1 MNEVNNGT
9 LYLVPTPIGNL
20 SDITQRAIDIL
31 SNVDIIA
38 AEDTRHTKLLLNHFN
53 IHKRIIAYHEHNKHV
68 AGEYLIEQLRIGK
81 SIAQCSDAG
90 MPVISDP
97 GYDLVKKALTENIS
111 IIPLPGANAALT
123 ALIASGLDSRQ
134 FVFIGFLPKT
144 NTKKKKILKDISNL
158 SMTLIFYEAPHRLK
172 ETLDILLSELGNR
185 YAVLAR
191 ELTKKFETFE
201 RNTLSEL
208 RKKLDEESARGEYV
222 ILVEG
227 FKDTEIK
234 KEEVENDWKKVALSL
249 VESEPLKDVSRKIAV
264 EFNLSRREVY
274 QYLISKKND

>member
-31 SNVDIIA
+31 ANVDIIA

-201 RNTLSEL
+201 RNTLNEL

-234 KEEVENDWKKVALSL
+234 KEEVKKDWKKVALSL

>member
-31 SNVDIIA
+31 ANVDIIA

>member
-31 SNVDIIA
+31 ANVDIIA

-234 KEEVENDWKKVALSL
+234 KEEVEKDCKKVALSL

>member
-1 MNEVNNGT
+1 MNEVNKGT

-31 SNVDIIA
+31 ANVDIIA

-111 IIPLPGANAALT
+111 IVPLPGANAALT

-227 FKDTEIK
+227 FKDTEVK
-234 KEEVENDWKKVALSL
+234 KEEVEKDWKKVALSL

>member
-31 SNVDIIA
+31 ANVDIIA

-234 KEEVENDWKKVALSL
+234 KEEVEKDWKKVALSL
-249 VESEPLKDVSRKIAV
+249 VASEPLKDVSRKIAV

-274 QYLISKKND
+274 LSLIHI

>member
-31 SNVDIIA
+31 ANVDIIA

-234 KEEVENDWKKVALSL
+234 KEEVEKDWKKVALSL
-249 VESEPLKDVSRKIAV
+249 VESEHLKDVSRKIAV

>member
-1 MNEVNNGT
+1 MNEVNKGT

-31 SNVDIIA
+31 ANVDIIA

>member
-31 SNVDIIA
+31 ANVDIIA

-172 ETLDILLSELGNR
+172 ETLDILLSELGTR

>member
-1 MNEVNNGT
+1 MNEVNKGT

-31 SNVDIIA
+31 ANVDIIA

-134 FVFIGFLPKT
+134 FIFIGFLPKT

-264 EFNLSRREVY
+264 EFNLSRRKVY

>member
-31 SNVDIIA
+31 ANVDIIA

-201 RNTLSEL
+201 RNTLNEL

>member
-31 SNVDIIA
+31 ANVDIIA

-53 IHKRIIAYHEHNKHV
+53 IHKCIIAYHEHNKHV

-201 RNTLSEL
+201 RNTLNEL
-208 RKKLDEESARGEYV
+208 RKKLDE
-222 ILVEG
+222 
-227 FKDTEIK
+227 
-234 KEEVENDWKKVALSL
+234 
-249 VESEPLKDVSRKIAV
+249 
-264 EFNLSRREVY
+264 
-274 QYLISKKND
+274 

>member
-31 SNVDIIA
+31 ANVDIIA

-264 EFNLSRREVY
+264 EFNLSRRKVY

>member
-31 SNVDIIA
+31 ANVDIIA

-53 IHKRIIAYHEHNKHV
+53 IHKCIIAYHEHNKHV

-201 RNTLSEL
+201 RNTLNEL